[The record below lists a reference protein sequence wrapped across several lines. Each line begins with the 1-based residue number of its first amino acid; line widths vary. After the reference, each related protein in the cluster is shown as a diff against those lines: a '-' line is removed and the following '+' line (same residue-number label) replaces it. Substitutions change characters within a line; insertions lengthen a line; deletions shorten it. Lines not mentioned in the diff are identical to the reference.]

1 MRIVAA
7 LGGNALIRRG
17 QPMSVQVQ
25 RDNLVAA
32 ARALAPLAADHDLVI
47 THGNGPQVGWLA
59 LQAAAWQ
66 DSRAGAGTDA
76 TPLDV
81 LGAESDGMVGYLVE
95 QALACELGGHPIA
108 TLLTQV
114 RVDADDPAFS
124 APTKPVGPGYRR
136 PEVQLLAARGWQF
149 APDGELWRRVVA
161 SPQPRQIVELPAIRH
176 LLKAGVVVVCAG
188 GGGIPVVER
197 DGLLR
202 GIDAVIDKDAAS
214 ALLARELQADILL
227 LLTDVDGIQLGFGTP
242 QAHRLSAATP
252 RSLRRLEL
260 PAGSM
265 GAKAL
270 AAAGFVETTGR
281 RAAIGRLDD
290 VAALLA
296 GTAGTQV
303 TRDETDLG

>member
-32 ARALAPLAADHDLVI
+32 AKALAPLALENELVI

-66 DSRAGAGTDA
+66 DSRAGAEA

-114 RVDADDPAFS
+114 RVDAADPAFA
-124 APTKPVGPGYRR
+124 APTKPVGPGYRQA
-136 PEVQLLAARGWQF
+136 EVQLLAERGWQF
-149 APDGELWRRVVA
+149 ARDGEQWRRVVP
-161 SPQPRQIVELPAIRH
+161 SPRPQQIVELPAIRH
-176 LLKAGVVVVCAG
+176 LLTAGVVVICAG

-214 ALLARELQADILL
+214 ALLARELHADVLL
-227 LLTDVDGIQLGFGTP
+227 LLTDVDGIRTGFGTP
-242 QAHRLSAATP
+242 AEHRLASATP
-252 RSLRRLEL
+252 RSLRKLAL

-270 AAAGFVETTGR
+270 AAAEFVETTGR

-290 VAALLA
+290 VAALLT
-296 GTAGTQV
+296 GTSGTQV
-303 TRDETDLG
+303 TRDESDLS

>member
-7 LGGNALIRRG
+7 LGGNVLIRRG

-32 ARALAPLAADHDLVI
+32 ARSLAPLAGENELVV

-66 DSRAGAGTDA
+66 DSRADA
-76 TPLDV
+76 ETTPLDV

-95 QALACELGGHPIA
+95 QALACELRGHPIA

-114 RVDADDPAFS
+114 RVDVADPAFA
-124 APTKPVGPGYRR
+124 APTKPVGPGYRLE
-136 PEVQLLAARGWQF
+136 EVQLLAERGWQF
-149 APDGELWRRVVA
+149 APDGDQWRRVVP
-161 SPQPRQIVELPAIRH
+161 SPRPQQIIELPAIRH
-176 LLKAGVVVVCAG
+176 LLHAGVVVVCAG

-214 ALLARELQADILL
+214 ALLARELQADVLL
-227 LLTDVDGIQLGFGTP
+227 LLTDVDGIRIDFGSP
-242 QAHRLSAATP
+242 VEHRLASATP
-252 RSLRRLEL
+252 NSLRKLTL
-260 PAGSM
+260 PAGSI

-270 AAAGFVETTGR
+270 AAAEFVSTTGR
-281 RAAIGRLDD
+281 RAAIGRLGD
-290 VAALLA
+290 VAVLLA

-303 TRDETDLG
+303 TRDESDLS